1 MAKLNF
7 KNSLIKKLQYRS
19 IYSGS
24 KECDFVLSNFAKNNL
39 EKLSVSELESYERFL
54 TLGDVNI
61 WNWVSNNEVLPF
73 FEKGQHALLFSPSR
87 SIRHAQACLYGY
99 RPSYAAQ

>member
-1 MAKLNF
+1 MAKLNY
-7 KNSLIKKLQYRS
+7 KNSLIKKLLYRS

-39 EKLSVSELESYERFL
+39 EKLSISELESYERFL

-61 WNWVSNNEVLPF
+61 WNWVSNNEVIPF
-73 FEKGQHALLFSPSR
+73 FEDKNYEKFILMMKKS
-87 SIRHAQACLYGY
+87 
-99 RPSYAAQ
+99 

>member
-1 MAKLNF
+1 MTKLNY

-39 EKLSVSELESYERFL
+39 EKLSISELESYERFL
-54 TLGDVNI
+54 KLGDVNI
-61 WNWVSNNEVLPF
+61 WNWVSNNEDIPF
-73 FEKGQHALLFSPSR
+73 FEDKNYEKFILMMKKS
-87 SIRHAQACLYGY
+87 
-99 RPSYAAQ
+99 

>member
-1 MAKLNF
+1 MAKLNY

-39 EKLSVSELESYERFL
+39 EKLSVSELNHMKDFL
-54 TLGDVNI
+54 HLVM
-61 WNWVSNNEVLPF
+61 
-73 FEKGQHALLFSPSR
+73 
-87 SIRHAQACLYGY
+87 
-99 RPSYAAQ
+99 

>member
-1 MAKLNF
+1 MYYQHKVHLT
-7 KNSLIKKLQYRS
+7 QVR
-19 IYSGS
+19 

-61 WNWVSNNEVLPF
+61 WNWVSNNEVIPF
-73 FEKGQHALLFSPSR
+73 FEDKNYEKFILMMKKS
-87 SIRHAQACLYGY
+87 
-99 RPSYAAQ
+99 

>member
-1 MAKLNF
+1 MAKLNY

-19 IYSGS
+19 IYSGT
-24 KECDFVLSNFAKNNL
+24 KECDFVLSNFAQNNL

-61 WNWVSNNEVLPF
+61 WNWISNNEDIPF
-73 FEKGQHALLFSPSR
+73 FEDKNYEKFILMMKKS
-87 SIRHAQACLYGY
+87 
-99 RPSYAAQ
+99 

>member
-1 MAKLNF
+1 MTKLNY

-24 KECDFVLSNFAKNNL
+24 KECDVVLSNFAKNNL

-61 WNWVSNNEVLPF
+61 WNWVSNNEVIPF
-73 FEKGQHALLFSPSR
+73 FEDKNYEKFILMMKKS
-87 SIRHAQACLYGY
+87 
-99 RPSYAAQ
+99 

>member
-1 MAKLNF
+1 MAKLNY

-54 TLGDVNI
+54 KLGDVNI
-61 WNWVSNNEVLPF
+61 WNWVSNNEVIPF
-73 FEKGQHALLFSPSR
+73 FEDKNYEKFILMMKKS
-87 SIRHAQACLYGY
+87 
-99 RPSYAAQ
+99 

>member
-1 MAKLNF
+1 MAKLNY
-7 KNSLIKKLQYRS
+7 KNSLIKKLKYRS

-61 WNWVSNNEVLPF
+61 WNWVSNNEVIPF
-73 FEKGQHALLFSPSR
+73 FEDKNYEKFILMMKKS
-87 SIRHAQACLYGY
+87 
-99 RPSYAAQ
+99 

>member
-1 MAKLNF
+1 MAKLNY

-39 EKLSVSELESYERFL
+39 EKLTISELESYERFL
-54 TLGDVNI
+54 TLGDVI
-61 WNWVSNNEVLPF
+61 FGIGLRIM
-73 FEKGQHALLFSPSR
+73 KLF
-87 SIRHAQACLYGY
+87 HFLKMKTMKNLF
-99 RPSYAAQ
+99 

>member
-1 MAKLNF
+1 MAKLNY
-7 KNSLIKKLQYRS
+7 KNSRIKKLQYRS

-24 KECDFVLSNFAKNNL
+24 KECDFVLSNFAKKNL

-61 WNWVSNNEVLPF
+61 WNWVSNNEVIPF
-73 FEKGQHALLFSPSR
+73 FEDKNYEKFILMMKKS
-87 SIRHAQACLYGY
+87 
-99 RPSYAAQ
+99 

>member
-1 MAKLNF
+1 MKFHFLIYQNLLSNGKTKLQKF
-7 KNSLIKKLQYRS
+7 SHKKLQYRS

-39 EKLSVSELESYERFL
+39 EKLSISELESYERFL

-61 WNWVSNNEVLPF
+61 WNWVSNNEAIPF
-73 FEKGQHALLFSPSR
+73 FEDKNYEKFILMMKKS
-87 SIRHAQACLYGY
+87 
-99 RPSYAAQ
+99 

>member
-1 MAKLNF
+1 MTKLNY
-7 KNSLIKKLQYRS
+7 KISLIKKLQYRS

-61 WNWVSNNEVLPF
+61 WNWVSNNEVIPF
-73 FEKGQHALLFSPSR
+73 FEDKNYEKFILMMKKS
-87 SIRHAQACLYGY
+87 
-99 RPSYAAQ
+99 